1 MKAKS
6 QLQANATE
14 IDSPLVS
21 VQLQTTPIFS
31 LIDMRLFHHFLF
43 HAYPHLPVGNDAVWV
58 GRVPAVAYHVR
69 SSLLRRG
76 VRRADI

>member
-1 MKAKS
+1 MKTKS
-6 QLQANATE
+6 QLQASATE
-14 IDSPLVS
+14 MGSPLVP

-31 LIDMRLFHHFLF
+31 LIDMRLFHHFIF

-69 SSLLRRG
+69 PSLLCCG
-76 VRRADI
+76 NEEG